1 MSRHSARVDPERTAR
16 VEHLAAAVIAVV
28 AAAALAVTARIGRPE
43 LVVALGVLQL
53 LLVLSW
59 VLGTGLPGRIG
70 GLLIGAA
77 AALGADAALVLHQP
91 ATLDAVLAVLALSLP
106 AMLVHQ
112 LSRGVVRVRVTESLS
127 GVTVGCAAVCAL
139 AAYLA
144 LFRTV
149 DGPRLVSAAAVASGA
164 GLLVGYLT
172 DSVMPRPRFDPEV
185 PKGLLGV
192 ILSTGAGAAVGAL
205 HALHNAR
212 LSLAGGA
219 LLGAVVA
226 AVAALVSVGVGYLAQ
241 PVEPVERDRG
251 RLASLAMAYLR
262 VLLPLALTAPIGYL
276 VGLYVAG

>member
-16 VEHLAAAVIAVV
+16 IEHLGAAAIAVL
-28 AAAALAVTARIGRPE
+28 AAGVLAVTARIGRPE
-43 LVVALGVLQL
+43 LVGALAVLQV
-53 LLVLSW
+53 LLVLAW
-59 VLGTGLPGRIG
+59 VLGTGLPGRVG
-70 GLLIGAA
+70 GVLIGVAA
-77 AALGADAALVLHQP
+77 AAGADAALVLRQP
-91 ATLDAVLAVLALSLP
+91 ATLEAVLAVLALSLP
-106 AMLVHQ
+106 VMLVHQ

-127 GVTVGCAAVCAL
+127 GVTVACASVCAL
-139 AAYLA
+139 GTYLA

-149 DGPRLVSAAAVASGA
+149 DGTRLVSAVAVAAGA

-172 DSVMPRPRFDPEV
+172 DSVMPRPRFDPDV

-192 ILSTGAGAAVGAL
+192 LLGTAAGALVGAL
-205 HALHNAR
+205 HALHDAR

-219 LLGAVVA
+219 LTGAVVA

-241 PVEPVERDRG
+241 PVEPVEVDRG

-262 VLLPLALTAPIGYL
+262 VLLPLALSAPIGYL